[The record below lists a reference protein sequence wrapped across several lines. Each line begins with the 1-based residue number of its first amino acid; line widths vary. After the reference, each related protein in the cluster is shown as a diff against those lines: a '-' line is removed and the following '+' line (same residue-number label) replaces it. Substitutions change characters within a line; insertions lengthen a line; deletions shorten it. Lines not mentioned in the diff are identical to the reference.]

1 MRWPVEHVRREYD
14 PHSKAGGG
22 FVGDDVG
29 SWSKSNKENGTGSTS
44 GVLTAEKNCPALL
57 LNSGHTPQCPAVSEW
72 AGLACLCML
81 SRPDFMS
88 TRRDT
93 QPIDHRGKVPKWGKA
108 RSRRGCTATI
118 LEPDLTSETKAGSAE
133 AREAGYICVS

>member
-81 SRPDFMS
+81 SRPEVDVY
-88 TRRDT
+88 RQDT
-93 QPIDHRGKVPKWGKA
+93 EPTPRGKEPKRGKA
-108 RSRRGCTATI
+108 RSRCGGTATTFE
-118 LEPDLTSETKAGSAE
+118 LELFHFAFFTW
-133 AREAGYICVS
+133 RH